1 MVEAPKTRG
10 RLFRKY
16 VGLFMAVVSAALVAS
31 GGLEIWFSYQENK
44 SFLVRIQREQAQTAA
59 IRIGQFVR
67 EIEGQLGWTTQLSWS
82 ADGIDQRRF
91 DALRLLRQVPAVT
104 ELTQLDANGREQLR
118 VSRLA
123 MDVIGSQTDLSREP
137 QFTEAVARRVYYG
150 PVTFR
155 RDSEPY
161 MALAVAGNRRDAGVS
176 IAEVN
181 LKFIWDVVSQIP
193 VGRAGYAYVVDAQGR
208 LIAHPDISRVLRN
221 SDLSRLSQVQAARR
235 AGAASMSEDDMVARD
250 MDGRDVIAAAAPI
263 PALGWIVFVEL
274 PLSEALAPIL
284 QSATR
289 TGVLLLLGLVIAFFA
304 GLFLAR
310 RMVGPIQALQQGA
323 AEIGAGHLSRRISVK
338 TGDELEALAQQFN
351 DMTRRLQESYV
362 DLEQKVEARTRELAR
377 SVEEMRA
384 LGEVS
389 QAVNSTLDL
398 PTVLTTIVA
407 KAVQLSGTEAG
418 AIYVFSQ
425 THQAFRMRASYG
437 TSEEL
442 ATRFKRIK
450 IGLGETAIG
459 ESAAR
464 REVVQVP
471 DIAAMAPS
479 PVKDL
484 LVASGYRAL
493 LVVPLLRP
501 DQVIGALVIR
511 RKETGV
517 FPQPLV
523 ELLSTFA
530 AQSVLAIQNA
540 RLFSEI
546 EEKGRQLQLAS
557 QHKSQFLANMSHEL
571 RTPLNAILG
580 YTELILD
587 SIYGDIPQKVAG
599 VLERVQTNGKHLLGL
614 INDVLDLSKI
624 EAGQL
629 ELAVEDY
636 SLPAVVASVVAAT
649 ESLAQ
654 NKGLALR
661 SSVADGLPVGCGDE
675 RRLVQVVMNLVG
687 NAIKFTDRGSV
698 EIVAR
703 CEGDRFCI
711 AVRDTG
717 PGIAE
722 ADQQRIFEEFQQ
734 VDNSNTRQK
743 GGTGLGL
750 AISRRIVALHGGTIG
765 LESAPGVGST
775 FTIEIP
781 VRVKATREAA

>member
-1 MVEAPKTRG
+1 MALAPKTRG

-16 VGLFMAVVSAALVAS
+16 VGLFMAVVSAALIAS
-31 GGLEIWFSYQENK
+31 GGLEIWFSYQENRDY
-44 SFLVRIQREQAQTAA
+44 LVRIQREQAQNAA

-82 ADGIDQRRF
+82 AGGIDQRRF

-161 MALAVAGNRRDAGVS
+161 MTLAVAGNRRDAGVS
-176 IAEVN
+176 VAEVN
-181 LKFIWDVVSQIP
+181 LKFIWDVVSQIQ
-193 VGRAGYAYVVDAQGR
+193 VGQAGYAYVVDAQGR

-221 SDLSRLSQVQAARR
+221 TDLGRLPQVQAARR
-235 AGAASMSEDDMVARD
+235 AGAAAMSEEDMVARD

-263 PALGWIVFVEL
+263 PVLGWIVFVEL
-274 PLSEALAPIL
+274 PLREALAPIVK
-284 QSATR
+284 SATR
-289 TGVLLLLGLVIAFFA
+289 TGILLLLGLVIAFFA
-304 GLFLAR
+304 GLFLVR
-310 RMVGPIQALQQGA
+310 RMVGPIRALQQGA
-323 AEIGAGHLSRRISVK
+323 AEIGAGQLSRRITVK
-338 TGDELEALAQQFN
+338 TGDELEGLAQQFN
-351 DMTRRLQESYV
+351 DMTDRLQESYA
-362 DLEQKVEARTRELAR
+362 DLEHKVEARTRELAR
-377 SVEEMRA
+377 SVEELRA

-425 THQAFRMRASYG
+425 SHQAFRMRASYG
-437 TSEEL
+437 TDDEV
-442 ATRFKRIK
+442 AAKFKRIK

-471 DIAAMAPS
+471 DISAMEPS
-479 PVKDL
+479 RVKDL
-484 LVASGYRAL
+484 LVHSGYRAL

-511 RKETGV
+511 RKETGA
-517 FPQPLV
+517 FPEPLV

-587 SIYGDIPQKVAG
+587 NIYGEVPQKVHG
-599 VLERVQTNGKHLLGL
+599 VLERVQSNGRHLLGL

-629 ELAVEDY
+629 ELALQDY
-636 SLPAVVASVVAAT
+636 SLQAVVAAVVAAT

-675 RRLVQVVMNLVG
+675 RRLAQVVMNLVG

-698 EIVAR
+698 EIIAR

-750 AISRRIVALHGGTIG
+750 AISRRIVALHGGTISV
-765 LESAPGVGST
+765 ESAPGAGST
-775 FTIEIP
+775 FTINIP
-781 VRVKATREAA
+781 VRAKATREAA